1 MLFDD
6 CDGYDGYAGRMD
18 CAGRI
23 DCAGRAG
30 CAGCAGCAGGAAG
43 QPGRLP
49 PSRIK
54 FVIFSSACCR
64 SAE

>member
-1 MLFDD
+1 MLFNGCDD
-6 CDGYDGYAGRMD
+6 YAGRMD
-18 CAGRI
+18 CTGS
-23 DCAGRAG
+23 AGRADYAD
-30 CAGCAGCAGGAAG
+30 CADCAGGAAG